1 MDLRLTNTLT
11 KAKEAFVPQDPFRVT
26 MYVCGPT
33 VYSYAHIGNARPP
46 VVFDVL
52 FRLLR
57 RTYGEA
63 HVLYAQNITDVDDK
77 IIKASAD
84 TGKPIAEITALY
96 ERIYRDDMAA
106 LGVTPPTHRPH
117 ATEHVGG
124 MIEIIE
130 KLVEQG
136 HAYRS
141 ASGVLFNVPSMANYG
156 RLSGR
161 DRDEM
166 IAGARVEVAD
176 DKRDPA
182 DFALWKAAKPDEP
195 PEARWP
201 SPFGEGRPGWHI
213 ECSAM
218 AKAVLGETI
227 DIHAGGLD
235 LIFPHHENEIAQSE
249 CAHGKPMA
257 RYWLHNGFLSMDSEK
272 MSKSLGNVKLIN
284 ELLKSWDGETLRL
297 ALLSAH
303 YRQPLDWTDS
313 LLQQSKATLDRIYNA
328 LRRLKPAAEDHVSDA
343 TRLAAATAL
352 KPLLEALHDD
362 LNTPQALAEL
372 AGLATEANKAEE
384 PDWARH
390 LLILSSAGAM
400 LGLLQ
405 KNPDEWARG
414 EAGDA
419 ARIDAL
425 VAARIE
431 ARKAKNFAEAD
442 RIRKELAAEG
452 VEIMD
457 SAAGSTWRKV

>member
-1 MDLRLTNTLT
+1 MDIRLTNTMT
-11 KAKEAFVPQDPFRVT
+11 RQKEKFRPADENRVT

-57 RTYGEA
+57 LAYGA
-63 HVLYAQNITDVDDK
+63 DHVVYAANITDVDDK
-77 IIKASAD
+77 IIATANS
-84 TGKPIAEITALY
+84 TGQPVGEITAEF
-96 ERIYRDDMAA
+96 ERIYREDMAA
-106 LGVTPPTHRPH
+106 LNVLEPTFRPH
-117 ATEHVGG
+117 ATEHIPGMVGL
-124 MIEIIE
+124 IETLIE
-130 KLVEQG
+130 KG

-141 ASGVLFNVPSMANYG
+141 ESGVLFNVPSMANYG
-156 RLSGR
+156 RLSNR

-166 IAGARVEVAD
+166 IAGARVEVAT

-182 DFALWKAAKPDEP
+182 DFALWKASKPGEP
-195 PEARWP
+195 AEARWA

-218 AKAVLGETI
+218 AAATLGETI
-227 DIHAGGLD
+227 DIHGGGLD

-257 RYWLHNGFLSMDSEK
+257 RYWLHNGFLSIDAEK
-272 MSKSLGNVKLIN
+272 MSKSIGNVKLVHD
-284 ELLKSWDGETLRL
+284 LLQHYAGETMRF

-303 YRQPLDWTDS
+303 YRQPLDWTES
-313 LLQQSKATLDRIYNA
+313 LLAQSKATLDRLYNA
-328 LRRLKPAAEDHVSDA
+328 LRRLKDVEAVDAGAPANMPEGV
-343 TRLAAATAL
+343 LAAL
-352 KPLLEALHDD
+352 SDD

-372 AGLATEANKAEE
+372 SALATEANKAE
-384 PDWARH
+384 PQDQPRIKAQ
-390 LLILSSAGAM
+390 LLAAGAL

-405 KNPDEWARG
+405 VDPEDWARG
-414 EAGDA
+414 DAGDA

-425 VAARIE
+425 VAARVA
-431 ARKAKNFAEAD
+431 ARKAKDFAEAD
-442 RIRKELAAEG
+442 RIRQSLAAEG

-457 SAAGSTWRKV
+457 GAQGSTWRRV